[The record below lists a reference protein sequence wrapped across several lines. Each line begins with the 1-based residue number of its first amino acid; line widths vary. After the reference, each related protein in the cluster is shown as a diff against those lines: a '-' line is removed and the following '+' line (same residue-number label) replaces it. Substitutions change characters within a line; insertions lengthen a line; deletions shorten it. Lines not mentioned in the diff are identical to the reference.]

1 MVINNRSQ
9 EELLGTVQEISEH
22 QQNKLALQE
31 SEERLR
37 LALDAAKLGIFDFD
51 PSHNQII
58 WSQRLD
64 EIFGFGPG
72 EFGGRYEDFASRV
85 YPEDL
90 PRVDA
95 ELARSQTERN
105 RFACEYRAVWP
116 NGSTHWVSGLGEFSY
131 DADGN
136 VLRMRGVI
144 WDITERKQMEE
155 TLLEA
160 EALRQSEIK
169 FRTLA
174 EALPQIVWITKADGL
189 TIYLNQHWVEYTG
202 LTLEESYGHGW
213 LIPFHPDDQKRTW
226 EAWQNATKTD
236 GVYSIESRLRRADG
250 IYRWW
255 LIRGVSLHDEKGNVV
270 NWFGT
275 CTDIQEIKGYEEK
288 LQLAANVFL
297 HSREGIVITDATA
310 TIVDVNAA
318 FTSITGNHM
327 RKP

>member
-9 EELLGTVQEISEH
+9 EELLGTVQEIAEH

-51 PSHNQII
+51 PNHNQII

-189 TIYLNQHWVEYTG
+189 TIYLNQHWWST
-202 LTLEESYGHGW
+202 
-213 LIPFHPDDQKRTW
+213 PD
-226 EAWQNATKTD
+226 
-236 GVYSIESRLRRADG
+236 
-250 IYRWW
+250 
-255 LIRGVSLHDEKGNVV
+255 
-270 NWFGT
+270 
-275 CTDIQEIKGYEEK
+275 
-288 LQLAANVFL
+288 
-297 HSREGIVITDATA
+297 
-310 TIVDVNAA
+310 
-318 FTSITGNHM
+318 
-327 RKP
+327 